1 MVLPVTR
8 SVPPRPSV
16 ARLYR
21 APLERVER
29 RLPLPPLR
37 PWVYTALGL
46 GLSVLAFVVPFGW
59 PLVLLVAAV
68 LLTDW
73 LDGATARRHG
83 WTGRSG
89 YVTDVVADRASEGL
103 IFVAVAGT
111 QVGQLFVVLWLLN
124 CVLTVVSL
132 RGERHL
138 ALPLRFAYLCLLS
151 VALIVTQWW
160 GLGQ

>member
-1 MVLPVTR
+1 
-8 SVPPRPSV
+8 V

-21 APLERVER
+21 EPLERVER
-29 RLPLPPLR
+29 HLPLPQVP
-37 PWVYTALGL
+37 PWLYTAVGL

-59 PLVLLVAAV
+59 PFALLVAVV

-89 YVTDVVADRASEGL
+89 YVTDVVSDRASEGL
-103 IFVAVAGT
+103 IFLAAPNLGWLS
-111 QVGQLFVVLWLLN
+111 QLFIVLWLLN

-138 ALPLRFAYLCLLS
+138 ALPLRFAYLVVILTSRLTH
-151 VALIVTQWW
+151 A
-160 GLGQ
+160 